1 MFVIKS
7 AHRGKFF
14 LPTFLPLVFTQVTE
28 IKEVPN
34 SCWWNTLPEDK
45 SHLISKQSELLISLF
60 LLFCLRAPPEERVTD
75 TVPEET
81 HPHVSELR
89 PLPLFSASLCTCSL
103 CLWVVPIT
111 LPAFSPR
118 ILQGHQVCH
127 LLAFGRRITP
137 THCPTSSAQHRGC
150 LMLLPGVNVSAILP
164 CAIAPTITFPLRQS
178 SHLSMYLQSPLTASL
193 SSSCL
198 YSQHVLSSFI
208 STIMSFVS
216 RIVLEISF
224 YLTV

>member
-45 SHLISKQSELLISLF
+45 SHLISKQSVLLISLF

-118 ILQGHQVCH
+118 ILQGHQVFR
-127 LLAFGRRITP
+127 LPLDAASRRHT
-137 THCPTSSAQHRGC
+137 A
-150 LMLLPGVNVSAILP
+150 LLPLPSTGVASCFCLGSTFLP
-164 CAIAPTITFPLRQS
+164 SCPVPL
-178 SHLSMYLQSPLTASL
+178 LPPLPSL
-193 SSSCL
+193 
-198 YSQHVLSSFI
+198 
-208 STIMSFVS
+208 
-216 RIVLEISF
+216 
-224 YLTV
+224 